1 MYGSEQGGGYMDMLM
16 QAMMSQQGQQGQQPM
31 MMDEMQQPLP
41 ITNGSQPRG
50 MQPSPTIGR
59 TKKTEAPPLAR
70 GYPGQSQQQQ
80 SGQDNP
86 LGDLMSNWN
95 DTMATAGY
103 GEDYGEDNEG
113 SYLSPGQADSANS
126 AWDIFSALY
135 GGGSGGGGG
144 G

>member
-1 MYGSEQGGGYMDMLM
+1 MYGSEQGGYMDMLI
-16 QAMMSQQGQQGQQPM
+16 QAMMSQQGQQPQQPM
-31 MMDEMQQPLP
+31 MMDEMQQAQQP
-41 ITNGSQPRG
+41 IGTGVAQG
-50 MQPSPTIGR
+50 YQPSPTIGR
-59 TKKTEAPPLAR
+59 TKKTEAPPRPR